1 MARTDSTETITQ
13 EPELVQGPDG
23 LSLVG
28 EGMSLQADFRR
39 MLPRLKSGQFRS
51 EMLVKAAK
59 ISSFGENPVAVDAT
73 AGLGEDSLLLAAA
86 GFTVYM
92 MERDP
97 IIAALL
103 QDGLQRAQ
111 ADPNLAPVANRM
123 TLLQGDSILQLPALD
138 FEPDLILLDPMFPA
152 KRKDASSKKKMKLF
166 QQLEK
171 PCEDEEELMNAAL
184 AAHPRKIVVKRPL
197 KGPFLADAKPSYSLK
212 GKTIRYDCI
221 VLPK

>member
-1 MARTDSTETITQ
+1 MARKDNQGI
-13 EPELVQGPDG
+13 EPVEPKLVQGEDG
-23 LSLVG
+23 LALVG
-28 EGMSLQADFRR
+28 EGMALRADFRR

-59 ISSFGENPVAVDAT
+59 ISSFGDNPVAIDAT

-97 IIAALL
+97 VIAALL
-103 QDGLQRAQ
+103 QDGLQRAKD
-111 ADPNLAPVANRM
+111 DPDLAVIASRM
-123 TLLQGDSILQLPALD
+123 RLMQGDSIQQLPELD
-138 FEPDLILLDPMFPA
+138 FEPDMILLDPMFPA

-171 PCEDEEELMNAAL
+171 PCEDEEELMEAAL
-184 AAHPRKIVVKRPL
+184 AARPRKIVVKRPL
-197 KGPFLADAKPSYSLK
+197 KGPHLAGMKPSYSLK

-221 VLPK
+221 VIAR